1 MEQGPKL
8 STTED
13 ISTVAKGQPEVLR
26 KLEQDNIVA
35 VWGPPGTGKTYTMSQ
50 IAKTYV
56 KQGKTVLNQ
65 FHIVIVSVDWSCKK
79 DC

>member
-56 KQGKTVLNQ
+56 KQGKTVL
-65 FHIVIVSVDWSCKK
+65 IVSHSRWSCKK